1 MTKIGLSLSLVAF
14 VGVMVASTLPA
25 QAQSA
30 EVRLKASMV
39 SGAASGKAEYR
50 ERGNR
55 KRLNVQAEDLAGST
69 ISPQNVFINGVSV
82 GTMVL
87 VACPAPATQL
97 LCGEME
103 LNSQDG
109 QVVPQVRSGDT
120 VSVGFSPAVLAG
132 VRDTDEREQHS
143 DQPAHDMGVAVAE
156 IGQHRLALV
165 VALELAR
172 QPDLAGAALHLVG
185 VVAVG
190 VGKGRQRA
198 AELDQIA
205 VAIVPLIQQREIVD
219 DLVDRGRVVP
229 DMQIV
234 EIDMFDPHPLQTR
247 FHGAHHVL
255 AAVARRHQ
263 VGGAAVRIFAGDRE
277 VIAIAAHEFA
287 DQLLALAES
296 ATQRSY

>member
-14 VGVMVASTLPA
+14 VGIMAASTLPA

-82 GTMVL
+82 GTMAL

-120 VSVGFSPAVLAG
+120 VSVGFSPAVLAS
-132 VRDTDEREQHS
+132 VFR
-143 DQPAHDMGVAVAE
+143 
-156 IGQHRLALV
+156 
-165 VALELAR
+165 
-172 QPDLAGAALHLVG
+172 
-185 VVAVG
+185 
-190 VGKGRQRA
+190 
-198 AELDQIA
+198 
-205 VAIVPLIQQREIVD
+205 
-219 DLVDRGRVVP
+219 
-229 DMQIV
+229 
-234 EIDMFDPHPLQTR
+234 
-247 FHGAHHVL
+247 
-255 AAVARRHQ
+255 
-263 VGGAAVRIFAGDRE
+263 
-277 VIAIAAHEFA
+277 
-287 DQLLALAES
+287 
-296 ATQRSY
+296 